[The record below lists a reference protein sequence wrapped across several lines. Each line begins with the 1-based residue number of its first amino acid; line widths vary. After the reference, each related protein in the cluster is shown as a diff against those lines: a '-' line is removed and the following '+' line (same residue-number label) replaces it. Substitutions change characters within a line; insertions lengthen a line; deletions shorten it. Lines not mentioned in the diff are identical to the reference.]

1 MRRCITWI
9 TTLALALSL
18 ALPLAAQ
25 AVAPAPPATP
35 PKATAAPTT
44 TPAQVITPEVLWDAL
59 LRGNKEY
66 VAGKI
71 TYDSLVEERKTL
83 QNGQTPPITVLSC
96 SDSRLPPELVF
107 NQSLGALFVVRTA
120 GNVTDDFGLAS
131 IEYAIQKGYT
141 ELIVVLG
148 HESCGAV
155 EAAIGTTDP
164 DTPGL
169 LALVQR
175 IRTSFGA
182 DATMEQAVIANTRAA
197 AMWLPANSRII
208 RDAVLAK
215 KVKIVT
221 AVYSLKTGEVNK
233 IE

>member
-1 MRRCITWI
+1 MRRCITLI
-9 TTLALALSL
+9 VTLVLTFSL
-18 ALPLAAQ
+18 AAPLTAQ
-25 AVAPAPPATP
+25 ATTPAPAAAT
-35 PKATAAPTT
+35 ATAA
-44 TPAQVITPEVLWDAL
+44 ITPEVLWEAL

-71 TYDSLVEERKTL
+71 TYDSLAEERKIL
-83 QNGQTPPITVLSC
+83 QDHQSPPITVLSC

-107 NQSLGALFVVRTA
+107 NQSLGALFVIRGA
-120 GNVTDDFGLAS
+120 GNVADEFGLAS
-131 IEYAIQKGYT
+131 IESAILQGYT

-148 HESCGAV
+148 HDGCSTV
-155 EAAIGTTDP
+155 EAAIAPTDP
-164 DTPGL
+164 TTPSL

-182 DATMEQAVIANTRAA
+182 EATMTQAVAANTGAS
-197 AMWLPANSRII
+197 AMWLSAHSPII
-208 RDAVLAK
+208 RNAVLAK

-221 AVYSLKTGEVNK
+221 ALYSEKTGEVRK